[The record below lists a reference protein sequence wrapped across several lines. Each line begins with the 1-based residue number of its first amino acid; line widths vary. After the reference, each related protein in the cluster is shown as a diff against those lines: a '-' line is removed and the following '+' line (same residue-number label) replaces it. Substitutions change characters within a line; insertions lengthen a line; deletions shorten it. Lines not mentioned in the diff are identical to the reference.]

1 MRNNTDLDFNEE
13 THTYTD
19 KETGKEVI
27 SVTQLMAEQGLAP
40 EYSYVDQEYLRQCG
54 ERGKLIHKEIEEF
67 IETGKIGFTKECLT
81 FVENFESLLHRFGA
95 DKAESEVVL
104 YDGRRFAGTA
114 DLILKKDG
122 KVVAIGDIKTTYTL
136 HEDAVAWQLSF
147 YAEAVRRMHL
157 VFDGDKYKS
166 LRLFAIHFTEDEMR
180 TVPIEEKPLNAV
192 DNVWGS
198 YVMGFKYSRE
208 LFGIDEGAL
217 RALSEAE
224 KVIAQHEALKK
235 ELVKKEQQI
244 RSAIMAAMEKQGIK
258 TFQNDFMRITY
269 VGESER
275 TSVDVTALRKDH
287 PDIAKE
293 YEKKSVVKPSLKI
306 TLKGNK

>member
-1 MRNNTDLDFNEE
+1 MRNNTGLDFDEE

-19 KETGKEVI
+19 KETGREII

-95 DKAESEVVL
+95 DTAESEVVI
-104 YDGRRFAGTA
+104 DGEQFAGTA
-114 DLILKKDG
+114 DLILKKNGKNG
-122 KVVAIGDIKTTYTL
+122 KVVAIGDIKTTSTL
-136 HEDAVAWQLSF
+136 HEDAVAWQLSL
-147 YAEAVRRMHL
+147 YSYAVRAMGL
-157 VFDGDKYKS
+157 SGEKS
-166 LRLFAIHFTEDEMR
+166 PRLFAIHFTKDEMR
-180 TVPIEEKPLNAV
+180 IVHIKDKGSEAV
-192 DNVWGS
+192 ENLLAMHRAGK
-198 YVMGFKYSRE
+198 KYSNE
-208 LFGIDEGAL
+208 LVGIDEGVL
-217 RALSEAE
+217 LALSEAE
-224 KVIAQHEALKK
+224 KVIAYHEALKK
-235 ELVKKEQQI
+235 QLIKEEQEI

-258 TFQNDFMRITY
+258 TFSNDFMRITY
-269 VGESER
+269 IGESER

-287 PDIAKE
+287 PEIAKE